1 MNKAPRMT
9 AALRKE
15 KLAGVSAKRES
26 ETSIRRDDAID
37 LSRDN
42 AMSTNREG
50 GKDARRDIEESIA
63 PPAGAPPAKTLPKV
77 TLYAHQDVL
86 KAIRRLAVDDGVQA
100 QEILRRAV
108 RDYLA
113 TRGHHFTDLTTGR

>member
-1 MNKAPRMT
+1 MSKAPKMT
-9 AALRKE
+9 AAMRKE
-15 KLAGVSAKRES
+15 ALASVSARREADS
-26 ETSIRRDDAID
+26 TLSHGDAISINRD
-37 LSRDN
+37 GVKAKRRQSEIAQSRDPLPE
-42 AMSTNREG
+42 TRPV
-50 GKDARRDIEESIA
+50 A
-63 PPAGAPPAKTLPKV
+63 PKTLPKV

-100 QEILRRAV
+100 QEILRQAV